1 MSVQVYKTG
10 IVQASGEIIN
20 ANLLK
25 NSNFATTYQQT
36 TGWDTSKNGTTLA
49 SNWGGYNSG
58 VPNSSTVYHA
68 HMVQFQGEWVY
79 VYIRTSAESWLGIS
93 QGGLQSEIKA
103 NTTYTWSID
112 EYRTSGSNNYIT
124 AGIYYKRTSSDS
136 NGFHSGCPHGTGED
150 VFDKWVRRYYTFTTG
165 DVYTSSAINFF
176 IYGHSGG
183 TGTVYMRR
191 PKLEVS
197 SLPTSWELTN
207 AEGYSI
213 TNHGFTE
220 DSDVINTQFAKNYI
234 NATDFIEI

>member
-1 MSVQVYKTG
+1 MSTGVTKQG
-10 IVQASGEIIN
+10 IVYGSGQEIS

-58 VPNSSTVYHA
+58 VPNPSTVYHA

-93 QGGLQSEIKA
+93 QSGLQSSISP
-103 NTTYTWSID
+103 NTTYTWSIQ
-112 EYRTSGSNNYIT
+112 EYRVSGSNNYIT
-124 AGIYYKRTSSDS
+124 AGIYYKRNSSDS
-136 NGFHSGCPHGTGED
+136 NGFWSGCSHGTGED
-150 VFDKWVRRYYTFTTG
+150 AFNKWVTRYYTFTTG
-165 DVYTSSAINFF
+165 DVYTSSSITMY
-176 IYGHSGG
+176 IYGHEGG

-191 PKLEVS
+191 PKLEVG

-220 DSDVINTQFAKNYI
+220 DPDVINAQFAKNYI